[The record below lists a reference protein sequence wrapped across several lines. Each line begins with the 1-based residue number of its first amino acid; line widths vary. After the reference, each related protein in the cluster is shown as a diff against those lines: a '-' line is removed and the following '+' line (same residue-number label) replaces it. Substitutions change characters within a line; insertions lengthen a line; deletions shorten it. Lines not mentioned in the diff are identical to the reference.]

1 MTIAMKVLFTCH
13 PADYDNTPHRSA
25 YLHDTLHDDKLYT
38 ITHALL
44 FRMATYIVTCKQ

>member
-1 MTIAMKVLFTCH
+1 MTTAMKVLFACH

-25 YLHDTLHDDKLYT
+25 YLYDTLHDDKLYT

-44 FRMATYIVTCKQ
+44 FRMATYIVTL